1 MKKQIDN
8 TTSLDVNSEL
18 EQLNQILKTINEKY
32 LKFNDKNLYD
42 AEVKVRLAILAL
54 KTIK

>member
-42 AEVKVRLAILAL
+42 AEVKVKLAILAL